1 MCCLDNNNN
10 CRGLS
15 TLSHRL
21 NHDPNPLLDHRHHHD
36 PNPLLDHHRHPDPN
50 PLLDHRHCPE
60 RRHRHRP
67 ERRHRHRPERRHRHR
82 LRYICAPEFPSRLLM
97 RGLIFS
103 KSQMQILIA
112 TELI

>member
-21 NHDPNPLLDHRHHHD
+21 NHDPNPLLDHRHC
-36 PNPLLDHHRHPDPN
+36 PERRHRH
-50 PLLDHRHCPE
+50 RPE